1 MDGRVDGGGGG
12 SALAEEGRVTSSA
25 VREGEGGG
33 RGRRGGGREDG
44 RTAGWPRWRHPCG
57 AREQGQRWPTGTS
70 VASASVA
77 VWQTPPM
84 HPLLPL
90 RSSPA
95 LTPWRATPPPAEH
108 APLRESDRPSPPPP
122 PPPVA
127 PTPCSPPFVVSSLF
141 FLHPPWKSSSTGAIL
156 AGQSAPKSAQLQDDT
171 ASRVSTFHIHI
182 HICICTCIYTHV
194 STRFHT
200 RQRSP
205 HLFFLLSSSSLP
217 PPPPPVSNCEF
228 SNAPRD
234 GDGDGD
240 GDGRTGSSSVAG
252 PNFPSSPPL
261 CSRRAVTEFVR
272 CAPVAARS
280 VRRLNSHRAFG
291 VRSRLS
297 NIGFFL
303 K

>member
-77 VWQTPPM
+77 CGRLRLCTHFYPSARPRLSPRGEQPLRLPSTRHSANRTG
-84 HPLLPL
+84 HPLLL
-90 RSSPA
+90 
-95 LTPWRATPPPAEH
+95 
-108 APLRESDRPSPPPP
+108 
-122 PPPVA
+122 PVA

>member
-12 SALAEEGRVTSSA
+12 SALAEEGRVTSSV

-122 PPPVA
+122 PPPRRPHPLFA
-127 PTPCSPPFVVSSLF
+127 PVRCF
-141 FLHPPWKSSSTGAIL
+141 FPL
-156 AGQSAPKSAQLQDDT
+156 
-171 ASRVSTFHIHI
+171 
-182 HICICTCIYTHV
+182 
-194 STRFHT
+194 
-200 RQRSP
+200 
-205 HLFFLLSSSSLP
+205 LP
-217 PPPPPVSNCEF
+217 PPPVEEFIHGSNLGRPVSAKKCTASGRHGIPRFHVPYTYTYMYMYMYIYTRFYTFPYTATQPASFF
-228 SNAPRD
+228 SSLLLLP
-234 GDGDGD
+234 
-240 GDGRTGSSSVAG
+240 
-252 PNFPSSPPL
+252 PSPTSPSFEL
-261 CSRRAVTEFVR
+261 
-272 CAPVAARS
+272 
-280 VRRLNSHRAFG
+280 
-291 VRSRLS
+291 
-297 NIGFFL
+297 
-303 K
+303 